1 MQSLQSQQAALSQT
15 ERISQ
20 IKSTVEEAFS
30 DSKENQRVEENRQAG
45 PPASG
50 EKPAVP
56 FQMHEEAREK
66 ALAALLM
73 RARDDRENKGE
84 DFEPKN
90 AAEKEEGEEED
101 EEEED
106 DSAKD
111 DSMETSDI
119 PQMTIKPVEVLPSP
133 PPAVSKPMELN
144 IPSAANEISAQ

>member
-30 DSKENQRVEENRQAG
+30 DSKENQRGEENRQSA

-50 EKPAVP
+50 DKPAVP

-84 DFEPKN
+84 EFEPKN
-90 AAEKEEGEEED
+90 AEKEEGEEE
-101 EEEED
+101 EEEEE

-111 DSMETSDI
+111 DSMETSEI
-119 PQMTIKPVEVLPSP
+119 PQMTIKPVEVLPS

>member
-1 MQSLQSQQAALSQT
+1 MQSLQSQQAVLSQT

-30 DSKENQRVEENRQAG
+30 DSKEEKENRATKDS
-45 PPASG
+45 SG

-66 ALAALLM
+66 ALAALLL
-73 RARDDRENKGE
+73 RARDEGRENKGE
-84 DFEPKN
+84 EFEPKN
-90 AAEKEEGEEED
+90 AEKDEGEEE
-101 EEEED
+101 EEEEEE

-111 DSMETSDI
+111 DSMEASDI

-133 PPAVSKPMELN
+133 PAVSKPMDLN
-144 IPSAANEISAQ
+144 PIPSAANEISAQ

>member
-1 MQSLQSQQAALSQT
+1 
-15 ERISQ
+15 
-20 IKSTVEEAFS
+20 
-30 DSKENQRVEENRQAG
+30 
-45 PPASG
+45 
-50 EKPAVP
+50 
-56 FQMHEEAREK
+56 MHEEAREK

-84 DFEPKN
+84 EFEPKN
-90 AAEKEEGEEED
+90 VEKEEGEG
-101 EEEED
+101 EEEEEEDD

-133 PPAVSKPMELN
+133 PAVSKPMELN

>member
-1 MQSLQSQQAALSQT
+1 MQSLQSQQAVLSQT

-30 DSKENQRVEENRQAG
+30 DSKEEKENRATKVS
-45 PPASG
+45 SG

-66 ALAALLM
+66 ALAALLL
-73 RARDDRENKGE
+73 RARDEGRENKGE
-84 DFEPKN
+84 EFEPKN
-90 AAEKEEGEEED
+90 AEKDEGK
-101 EEEED
+101 EEEEE

-111 DSMETSDI
+111 DSMEASDI

-133 PPAVSKPMELN
+133 PAVSKPMELN
-144 IPSAANEISAQ
+144 PIPSAANEISAQ

>member
-30 DSKENQRVEENRQAG
+30 DSKENQRGEENRQSA

-50 EKPAVP
+50 DKPAVP

-84 DFEPKN
+84 EFEPKN
-90 AAEKEEGEEED
+90 AEKEEGEEE
-101 EEEED
+101 EEEEE

-133 PPAVSKPMELN
+133 PAVSKPMELN

>member
-30 DSKENQRVEENRQAG
+30 ESKENQRVEENR
-45 PPASG
+45 PHPASG
-50 EKPAVP
+50 EKPVVP

-90 AAEKEEGEEED
+90 AEKEEGEEEED
-101 EEEED
+101 EEEE

-133 PPAVSKPMELN
+133 PAVSKPMEMN

>member
-30 DSKENQRVEENRQAG
+30 DSKEEKENRATKDS
-45 PPASG
+45 SG

-66 ALAALLM
+66 ALAALLL
-73 RARDDRENKGE
+73 RARDEGRENKGE
-84 DFEPKN
+84 EFEPKN
-90 AAEKEEGEEED
+90 AEKDEGK
-101 EEEED
+101 EEEEEEE

-111 DSMETSDI
+111 DSMEASDI

-133 PPAVSKPMELN
+133 PAVSKPMLT
-144 IPSAANEISAQ
+144 PPTVF

>member
-30 DSKENQRVEENRQAG
+30 DSKEEKENRATKD
-45 PPASG
+45 SS
-50 EKPAVP
+50 EK
-56 FQMHEEAREK
+56 MHEEAREK
-66 ALAALLM
+66 ALAALLL
-73 RARDDRENKGE
+73 RARDEGRENKGE

-90 AAEKEEGEEED
+90 AEKDEGEEE
-101 EEEED
+101 EEEEEE

-111 DSMETSDI
+111 DSMEASDI

-133 PPAVSKPMELN
+133 PAVSKPMELN
-144 IPSAANEISAQ
+144 PIPSAANEISAQ

>member
-30 DSKENQRVEENRQAG
+30 DSKENQRVEENRQEKA
-45 PPASG
+45 G

-84 DFEPKN
+84 DGFEPKN
-90 AAEKEEGEEED
+90 AEKDEV
-101 EEEED
+101 EEEEEEEEE

-133 PPAVSKPMELN
+133 PAVSKPMELN

>member
-30 DSKENQRVEENRQAG
+30 DSKENQRGEENRQSA

-50 EKPAVP
+50 DKPAVP

-84 DFEPKN
+84 EFEPKN
-90 AAEKEEGEEED
+90 AEKEEGEEE
-101 EEEED
+101 EEEEE

-111 DSMETSDI
+111 DSMENSDI
-119 PQMTIKPVEVLPSP
+119 PQMTIKPVEVLPS

>member
-30 DSKENQRVEENRQAG
+30 DSKENQRVEENRQAA

-50 EKPAVP
+50 KKPAVP

-90 AAEKEEGEEED
+90 TEKEEGEEE
-101 EEEED
+101 EEEEEE

-111 DSMETSDI
+111 DSMETVSDI
-119 PQMTIKPVEVLPSP
+119 PQMTIKPVEVLPS

>member
-30 DSKENQRVEENRQAG
+30 DSKENQRVEENRQAAA
-45 PPASG
+45 PTSG
-50 EKPAVP
+50 EKPVVP

-73 RARDDRENKGE
+73 RARDDRENKVGE

-90 AAEKEEGEEED
+90 AEKEEGEEE

-106 DSAKD
+106 EDSAKD

-133 PPAVSKPMELN
+133 PAVSKPMELN